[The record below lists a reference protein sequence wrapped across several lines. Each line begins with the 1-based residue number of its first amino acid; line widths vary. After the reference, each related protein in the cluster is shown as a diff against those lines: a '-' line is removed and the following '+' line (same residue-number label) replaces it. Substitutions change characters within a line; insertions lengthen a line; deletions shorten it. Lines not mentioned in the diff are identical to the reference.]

1 MGIYGTALR
10 LQGSPA
16 GDRELHAMAIS
27 LGQNPEKSACFTLP
41 DIGMGTCG
49 RGSESICCSDL
60 AVVVC
65 DADLYNPERPPGG
78 ESAKWIA
85 ELYRTYRRSL
95 LEHLRGNF
103 SIAIWDRQERELLLS
118 VDRFG
123 VKRLC
128 YAEHGSGI
136 VFASQPRGILA
147 SGRVAKEVDLSAVTD
162 YLVYNV
168 VPIPRTAF
176 TGVRY
181 LAPGQY
187 LRFTAKGTSCQRY
200 WNMSYP
206 EDLHGSERNLAGDL
220 LDRMENSVRV
230 TSKDL
235 NPAKSGCFLSGGT
248 DSSSIVGLLTRTR
261 RAPVHAFSIGF
272 AEDRFNEL
280 EYANVAAEHFG
291 ANHVKTLLESVD
303 AQGVIHRI
311 VDAYDEPFGNASA
324 VPSYWCAKLAREHGV
339 EVLLAG
345 DGGDELFGG
354 NERYRKNQVFQ
365 RYQRIPLPLRQ
376 KIIEPAIFRSTL
388 KSGVVRKAENY
399 IRQANTSN
407 PERYCQWRLLRRF
420 DPEFVLG
427 GGMPF
432 RNGHS
437 DLLATIRAHYRE
449 APATSEL
456 NRLLYVDL
464 KMTLG
469 DDDLPKV
476 TRMASLAGVQVRFPY
491 LDHPLA
497 DFTGRLRTDLKVRG
511 LEKRYLFKRATSTL
525 LPSAILQKKKHGFGL
540 PIGLWLKTDRRLRTW
555 ANEILLDSRAYQRG
569 YFRRQFIEHL
579 FCQMEN
585 DSTPYFGDLLYV
597 FLMLELWHRRHV
609 ELSAC

>member
-1 MGIYGTALR
+1 MGIYGTAVR
-10 LQGSPA
+10 SQGCPI
-16 GDRELHAMAIS
+16 GDRELQAMALS
-27 LGQNPEKSACFTLP
+27 LDRNPGKSGCFTLP

-49 RGSESICCSDL
+49 RGSESIWCSDL
-60 AVVVC
+60 SAVIC
-65 DADLYNPERPPGG
+65 DADLYNPERPPGC
-78 ESAKWIA
+78 EAARWIS
-85 ELYRTYRRSL
+85 ELYRTYGISF
-95 LEHLRGNF
+95 LEHLRGSF
-103 SIAIWDRQERELLLS
+103 SIALWDRQERELFLA

-123 VKRLC
+123 IKRLC
-128 YAEHGSGI
+128 YFEHGSGI
-136 VFASQPRGILA
+136 VFASQPRGVLA
-147 SGRVAKEVDLSAVTD
+147 GGRVAKEVDLSAVTD

-168 VPIPRTAF
+168 VPIPRAAF
-176 TGVRY
+176 TGIRY

-187 LRFTAKGTSCQRY
+187 LRFTAKDTSAKRY

-206 EDLHGSERNLAGDL
+206 EDLRGSERNLAGDL
-220 LDRMENSVRV
+220 LDRMENAVRV
-230 TSKDL
+230 TSGDL

-261 RAPVHAFSIGF
+261 HAPVHAFSIGF

-280 EYANVAAEHFG
+280 EYANLAARHFG
-291 ANHVKTLLESVD
+291 ANHIKTLLQSVD

-365 RYQRIPLPLRQ
+365 RYHSIPLPLRQ
-376 KIIEPAIFRSTL
+376 KIIEPAIFQSPL
-388 KSGVVRKAENY
+388 KFGVVRKAENY
-399 IRQANTSN
+399 IRRANTNN

-437 DLLATIRAHYRE
+437 DLLVTIRAHYRE

-476 TRMASLAGVQVRFPY
+476 TRMASLAGIQVRFPY

-497 DFTGRLRTDLKVRG
+497 EFTGRLRTNLKVRG
-511 LEKRYLFKRATSTL
+511 LEKRYLFKQATSAL

-540 PIGLWLKTDRRLRTW
+540 PIGLWLKTDRKLRTW
-555 ANEILLDSRAYQRG
+555 ANEILLDPRTYQRG